1 MYNFFKPQVV
11 RDSSLLSIPLSALPG
26 FAFKRTEKEKE
37 PVDCL
42 PNSFVMHRTFTWT
55 YNIIRSCNNDYHF
68 EAADALIEL
77 FEQRY
82 GDSELALQLREL
94 RHKKWA
100 SVHSI
105 LV

>member
-1 MYNFFKPQVV
+1 MINFFKPQVM
-11 RDSSLLSIPLSALPG
+11 RDSSLLSIPLSAVSC
-26 FAFKRTEKEKE
+26 FAFKRTEEKT
-37 PVDCL
+37 VNCL

-55 YNIIRSCNNDYHF
+55 YNVIRSCNNGYHF
-68 EAADALIEL
+68 EAADTLIAL

-94 RHKKWA
+94 RESKWA

-105 LV
+105 LI